1 MVVFR
6 IADRNEDSVAQ
17 LRPSQFRALPQSLPV
32 NMMSP
37 PGSPRSSPC
46 PCAQL
51 LHLLHTSGKN
61 DKEIYELAPFLQED
75 AGKAQETLE
84 KLKAF
89 DGRDDVMVVLAHD
102 ASFLDVL
109 DFFPRSIND
118 WMAKGWDEQA
128 RWLFLRDIALS

>member
-1 MVVFR
+1 M
-6 IADRNEDSVAQ
+6 
-17 LRPSQFRALPQSLPV
+17 L
-32 NMMSP
+32 SP
-37 PGSPRSSPC
+37 LGSPQPNPC

-51 LHLLHTSGKN
+51 LRLLHTSGNN
-61 DKEIYELAPFLQED
+61 DKAIYELAPLLQED

-109 DFFPRSIND
+109 EFFPRSIND

-128 RWLFLRDIALS
+128 RWLFLQDTARS

>member
-1 MVVFR
+1 MLSQP
-6 IADRNEDSVAQ
+6 DS
-17 LRPSQFRALPQSLPV
+17 LRANS
-32 NMMSP
+32 
-37 PGSPRSSPC
+37 C

-51 LHLLHTSGKN
+51 LRLLHSGGKS
-61 DKEIYELAPFLQED
+61 DKSIYDLAPLLQED

-102 ASFLDVL
+102 ASFLNVL
-109 DFFPRSIND
+109 EFFPQSIDD

-128 RWLFLRDIALS
+128 RWSFLQEIAQS

>member
-1 MVVFR
+1 M
-6 IADRNEDSVAQ
+6 
-17 LRPSQFRALPQSLPV
+17 LRQEGQ
-32 NMMSP
+32 
-37 PGSPRSSPC
+37 SPC

-51 LHLLHTSGKN
+51 LRLLHNGGKS
-61 DKEIYELAPFLQED
+61 DKAIYKLVPFLQED
-75 AGKAQETLE
+75 ANMAQETLE

-118 WMAKGWDEQA
+118 WMAKGWNEQA
-128 RWLFLRDIALS
+128 RWLFLREIPQS